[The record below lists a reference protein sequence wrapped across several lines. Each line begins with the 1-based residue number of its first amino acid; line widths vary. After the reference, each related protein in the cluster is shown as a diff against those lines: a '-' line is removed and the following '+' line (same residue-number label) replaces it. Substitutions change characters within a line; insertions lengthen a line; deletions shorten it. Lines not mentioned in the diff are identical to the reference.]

1 MQMQDNNLG
10 LAHQALDR
18 IPCWL
23 IKNLTNTYLS
33 LGLTDIAKAVELDE
47 ERAREIVV
55 SMVRRPGP
63 ITSQSLTYSSFRLFV
78 HPCTAAAAVDVD
90 AGSDIMQIEQDQI
103 TASIS
108 ATGTVTFSDPPV
120 RVSKAEVD
128 RILREAQQ
136 QGLLLTQL
144 DRALAGSREYL
155 IKVGSRPFI
164 ALCLCYPR
172 RADVLM
178 RCLIAV

>member
-1 MQMQDNNLG
+1 MQDNNLG
-10 LAHQALDR
+10 LVHQALDR

-33 LGLTDIAKAVELDE
+33 LGLTDIAKAVDLEE

-55 SMVRRPGP
+55 SMVRTPDS
-63 ITSQSLTYSSFRLFV
+63 ITSQSLTCSSSCLFV
-78 HPCTAAAAVDVD
+78 HPCTAVDMD
-90 AGSDIMQIEQDQI
+90 AGSDITQIEQDQI
-103 TASIS
+103 AASIS

-128 RILREAQQ
+128 CILREAQQ

-155 IKVGSRPFI
+155 TKVGSRPFN
-164 ALCLCYPR
+164 ALCLYYPR